1 MNSPLRTFCIPGLA
15 LLFGMFAA
23 ASASAES
30 MEERLRTQLRSTTQQ
45 LQSLQS
51 EQAQTN
57 AARLAAENQLAIA
70 RAQIEELTGNL
81 EKSSSQTEQL
91 AAQKQDLQKRA
102 NDYAEKST
110 QLLDQHQ
117 QAYQELLTMARATET
132 QRATLEASLNERDE
146 QVRQCAAMN
155 EQMYGV
161 AKEILA
167 AHEAMDMG
175 DVMKIRQPFAG
186 GARVKFEELAQM
198 YGDELYQ
205 TIFDAP
211 LQSSLK

>member
-1 MNSPLRTFCIPGLA
+1 MNSSLRNLRASGLA
-15 LLFGMFAA
+15 LLLGMFLAT
-23 ASASAES
+23 SVSAES

-81 EKSSSQTEQL
+81 NKSSSQAEQL
-91 AAQKQDLQKRA
+91 AAQKQDLQKQA

-110 QLLDQHQ
+110 QLIDQHQ

-132 QRATLEASLNERDE
+132 QRATLEASLKERDE
-146 QVRQCAAMN
+146 QVSQCVVKN

-186 GARVKFEELAQM
+186 GARVKFEELAQI

-211 LQSSLK
+211 LQSLAK

>member
-1 MNSPLRTFCIPGLA
+1 
-15 LLFGMFAA
+15 
-23 ASASAES
+23 
-30 MEERLRTQLRSTTQQ
+30 MEGGGTIGVVDDEARCFVLIERR
-45 LQSLQS
+45 
-51 EQAQTN
+51 
-57 AARLAAENQLAIA
+57 
-70 RAQIEELTGNL
+70 GG
-81 EKSSSQTEQL
+81 
-91 AAQKQDLQKRA
+91 
-102 NDYAEKST
+102 
-110 QLLDQHQ
+110 
-117 QAYQELLTMARATET
+117 
-132 QRATLEASLNERDE
+132 NERDE

-211 LQSSLK
+211 IFDEFFKKIFFKQI